1 MQQRDLRKGICG
13 WPSLTGVQRQT
24 GKAPLWIL
32 IVLGILSGLL
42 MYGYTTPQR
51 VPSWARSW
59 LPGLPEYT
67 GPLYRWRDDQGR
79 EQVTDKPP
87 KGGRPYETVNYRSN
101 ANVVP
106 PRTGG
111 AAPP

>member
-1 MQQRDLRKGICG
+1 MQRLDRGKGMRRQSRL
-13 WPSLTGVQRQT
+13 PRSRQQT

-42 MYGYTTPQR
+42 MYGYTTPQE
-51 VPSWARSW
+51 VPAWARGW
-59 LPGLPEYT
+59 LPGLPEYI

-87 KGGRPYETVNYRSN
+87 QGSRPYETVSYRSN
-101 ANVVP
+101 TNVVP

-111 AAPP
+111 ASPP